1 MFEEIKELFELCWRV
16 SNETDAFVTFEIASH
31 THACYICIKDGG
43 YVPYTEYDF
52 STHIYFKNMENSLFA
67 DENKENFKKAKAHL
81 LKLLING
88 KCPLNLEEG
97 AK

>member
-1 MFEEIKELFELCWRV
+1 MFEDEIKELFELCWRV
-16 SNETDAFVTFEIASH
+16 ANETDAFVTFEIASH
-31 THACYICIKDGG
+31 VHACYICIKDGG

-52 STHIYFKNMENSLFA
+52 RTHIYFEKNSFFT